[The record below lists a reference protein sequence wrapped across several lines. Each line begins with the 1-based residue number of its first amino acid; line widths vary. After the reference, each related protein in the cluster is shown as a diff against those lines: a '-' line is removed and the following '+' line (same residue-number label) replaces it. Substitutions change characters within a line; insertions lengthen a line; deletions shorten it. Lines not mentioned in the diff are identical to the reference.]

1 VVKLLIGRKL
11 GMTQLFEKDGTVV
24 PVTVLEVGPCPVVQ
38 VRDEKTDGYRAAQ
51 LGFGTRRAVR
61 VKKPQDGHYKKAGV
75 EPCHVLREAPLAEGE
90 SLKAGDRITV
100 GQVFAVGAYVDVVG
114 TSIGKGFAGTVKRY
128 HFNRGHV
135 THGSKNTREPGSVGQ
150 HTWPGHVF
158 KGKRMPGHMGN
169 RRITVK
175 SIEVVEVDA
184 ERHRL
189 FLRGAVPGKAG
200 AIVTVSHAKTARR
213 PKTAGKGE

>member
-1 VVKLLIGRKL
+1 MVKLLIGRKL

-38 VRDEKTDGYRAAQ
+38 VRDEKTDGYRAVQ

-61 VKKPQDGHYKKAGV
+61 VKKPQGGHYKKAGV
-75 EPCHVLREAPLAEGE
+75 EPCQVLREAPLADGE
-90 SLKAGDRITV
+90 APKAGERITV

-150 HTWPGHVF
+150 HTWPGHVY

-189 FLRGAVPGKAG
+189 FLRGAVPGKPG

-213 PKTAGKGE
+213 PKTAAKGE